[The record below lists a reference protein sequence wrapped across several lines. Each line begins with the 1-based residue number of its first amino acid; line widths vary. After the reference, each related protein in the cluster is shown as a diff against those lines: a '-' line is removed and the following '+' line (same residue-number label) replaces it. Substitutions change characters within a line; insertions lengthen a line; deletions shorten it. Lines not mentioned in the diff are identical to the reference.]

1 MSDDPNNLRDL
12 APIMKSDAIVLW
24 RRRLGWSQTRM
35 AHELGVSM
43 RKLTGWEYREQA
55 DSPDYRKALYPLK
68 DHEVAFLYRRHC
80 GVSVNELAL
89 DLGCTAYWVTRIERG
104 REPTHVGRLLEY
116 WEC

>member
-12 APIMKSDAIVLW
+12 APIMRCDAIVLY
-24 RRRLGWSQTRM
+24 RRRLGWSQERL
-35 AHELGVSM
+35 AKELGVSM
-43 RKLTGWEYREQA
+43 RKITSWEYTERE
-55 DSPDYRKALYPLK
+55 DCPDYRPNVYPLK

-80 GVSVNELAL
+80 GVSVNELAFR
-89 DLGCTAYWVTRIERG
+89 LGCTAYWVTRIERG